1 MTWRVKPVADVDN
14 RAEISMVV
22 IWRRLGDSACNKFS
36 LMGTEGKNTQ
46 KNDFEQIN
54 TLNMWIGGTVEQIII
69 LHLIMVLITQAVS
82 IYLHK

>member
-1 MTWRVKPVADVDN
+1 MADVDN

-54 TLNMWIGGTVEQIII
+54 TLNNPRPQGWKVEAGTHADWLQN
-69 LHLIMVLITQAVS
+69 LNC
-82 IYLHK
+82 

>member
-1 MTWRVKPVADVDN
+1 MIYFMDN

-54 TLNMWIGGTVEQIII
+54 TLNM
-69 LHLIMVLITQAVS
+69 
-82 IYLHK
+82 